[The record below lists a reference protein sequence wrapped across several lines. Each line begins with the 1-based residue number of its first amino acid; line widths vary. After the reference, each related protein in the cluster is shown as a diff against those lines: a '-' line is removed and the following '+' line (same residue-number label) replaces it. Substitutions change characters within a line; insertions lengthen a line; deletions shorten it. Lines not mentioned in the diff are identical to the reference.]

1 MGLVRFPPA
10 FREVA
15 VPSTRSTRFITSSY
29 HSNTSK
35 RSKLRPSHLTFT
47 GFAAQFDNRS
57 PEPLWLFWDDAHSN
71 RATLIGEIAPLKRLG
86 TATIPGQA
94 FFLTPVHGRS
104 HKVVRWV
111 VTAETAVYVYDPSST
126 HTLEQL
132 DEQQVSA
139 QWKNAEQER
148 LYDMLRLHDEFACYI
163 LNDTGWRPFPV
174 PCPFTTRGLPSFFS
188 QTHCVVLPDT
198 AFSETKNN
206 NNKIHQSDQL
216 TLKVV
221 SVTLRVFEIERFLT
235 PDECNARGIGDEQFD
250 GRWWRIRDKHSVCW
264 QHSQTATRFVHTVV
278 LQYLVRTIRC
288 REQFD

>member
-1 MGLVRFPPA
+1 
-10 FREVA
+10 
-15 VPSTRSTRFITSSY
+15 
-29 HSNTSK
+29 
-35 RSKLRPSHLTFT
+35 LTFT

-174 PCPFTTRGLPSFFS
+174 PCPFTTRGLPSFFLANAQRRFTRHGFFRNQQQQQQLQDPS
-188 QTHCVVLPDT
+188 KRPTHP
-198 AFSETKNN
+198 
-206 NNKIHQSDQL
+206 QGR
-216 TLKVV
+216 V
-221 SVTLRVFEIERFLT
+221 SHT
-235 PDECNARGIGDEQFD
+235 PGF
-250 GRWWRIRDKHSVCW
+250 
-264 QHSQTATRFVHTVV
+264 
-278 LQYLVRTIRC
+278 
-288 REQFD
+288 